1 MAEDQDW
8 RLKAE
13 LEAEDKRSALDRL
26 LGRVRGPDVSE
37 EVGRAVS
44 NDVAITHDGKLLFAY
59 AADKASLATAR
70 RAIEAVL
77 RSDDIKASIFVS
89 HWDERFD
96 EWLQVDP
103 PLTGTAKRTEEAVE
117 RADEKVESRTLVVSS
132 GKLVRGE
139 VEQTMREWAAK
150 LDLRCELIEHPHLL
164 TT

>member
-13 LEAEDKRSALDRL
+13 LEVEDKRRTLDRL

-59 AADKASLATAR
+59 AADKTSLATAR
-70 RAIEAVL
+70 RAVEAVL
-77 RSDDIKASIFVS
+77 RHDDIKAGIFVR

-103 PLTGTAKRTEEAVE
+103 PLTDTAKRTGGSR
-117 RADEKVESRTLVVSS
+117 RACRREGRIAHASR
-132 GKLVRGE
+132 
-139 VEQTMREWAAK
+139 Q
-150 LDLRCELIEHPHLL
+150 
-164 TT
+164 